1 VVPVPEEGLGL
12 EASGIVSRVGPEVR
26 ELCLGDRVILLG
38 SGTLSTLM
46 TISETLCEKIPS
58 NLSFEDAATM
68 PTVFTTAVCGLL
80 NIGNLQKGQV
90 SACNINNFSP
100 LSNLVSLVGPYSQC
114 SRRGRPCCYAACEN
128 DWR

>member
-38 SGTLSTLM
+38 YGTLSTLVI
-46 TISETLCEKIPS
+46 TTERLCEKIPS

-68 PTVFTTAVCGLL
+68 PTVFTTAVCCLL

-90 SACNINNFSP
+90 SACNINNLRP
-100 LSNLVSLVGPYSQC
+100 QSNLVSLVGPYSQC
-114 SRRGRPCCYAACEN
+114 SRRSRPCCYAACEN
-128 DWR
+128 GWR